1 MPVRCRHQTLN
12 VSREITDTHRVPGIE
27 RILCRD
33 PIPDRQHAGG
43 HMNDHLFDRPL
54 FLRSRKYTVQE
65 IATLGDAID
74 FLCDWPEPDRDMIY
88 ETALRACIEAHDG
101 LRPLSVARHA
111 IQGFA
116 RKKGIL
122 EDPAEMM
129 PWLDAGNSGR
139 SGRSP
144 A

>member
-1 MPVRCRHQTLN
+1 
-12 VSREITDTHRVPGIE
+12 
-27 RILCRD
+27 
-33 PIPDRQHAGG
+33 
-43 HMNDHLFDRPL
+43 MNDHLFDRPL
-54 FLRSRKYTVQE
+54 FLRSGKYTVQE

-88 ETALRACIEAHDG
+88 ETALRACIEAYDG
-101 LRPLSVARHA
+101 LRPLSVVRHA

-129 PWLDAGNSGR
+129 PWLDAGNSER